1 MELKT
6 NQSNSSDKT
15 FLTILSDGKLHQRVE
30 ADTTG
35 AVERTYKRDIK
46 DDKGKIT
53 GEEDV
58 TVHELIHTSATGLIT
73 NMYFQKGNY
82 GENLIVEIDNDGA
95 ISFNS
100 NQSYGEQ
107 LLRKLP
113 NIDLSKPVT
122 ISPYNFTKNGK
133 SNKGVTILQD
143 EVKLQD
149 YYFDYDK
156 KVSQNGLPEFDGD
169 KDDSNDWKLY
179 FLQVNKFL
187 KKQSQPI
194 FEVNGF
200 KAPEP
205 KEDTATT
212 YKVENG
218 EVAGEDLP
226 DEF

>member
-1 MELKT
+1 MELKQQNT
-6 NQSNSSDKT
+6 NSSDKT
-15 FLTILSDGKLHQRVE
+15 FLTILSDGKLHQRVDS
-30 ADTTG
+30 DTPG
-35 AVERTYKRDIK
+35 AVERKYERDIK

-53 GEEDV
+53 GEEEV
-58 TVHELIHTSATGLIT
+58 TVHELVHTSATGMIT
-73 NMYFQKGNY
+73 NMYFQKGQF

-95 ISFNS
+95 ISFS
-100 NQSYGEQ
+100 GNQSYGEQ

-133 SNKGVTILQD
+133 SNKGVTITQD

-156 KVSQNGLPEFDGD
+156 KESQNGLPEFDGD

-187 KKQSQPI
+187 KKQAQPI
-194 FEVNGF
+194 FEANNF

-205 KEDTATT
+205 KEDSATSSKAT
-212 YKVENG
+212 D
-218 EVAGEDLP
+218 VAEEED
-226 DEF
+226 DITKKF